1 MNVKWMFAWYIQLVG
16 VAGSRFL
23 IVHTAIAYCRMTS
36 LLNAVAGSRSQTPLR
51 TRGPAD
57 HHLTQRWL
65 SDPSTNAYRRWAV
78 LGASSTVTIAS
89 LALAV
94 LPGGAP
100 SSVRSQ
106 LAPSHHLTQRWLSDP
121 STNAYGR
128 WAALGVSMTVT
139 TPTPALTVLPGGVP
153 SSAICELHTSDHQTR
168 GRLVDRSM
176 NDKLSRTPLRANM
189 TEM

>member
-1 MNVKWMFAWYIQLVG
+1 MTLSTPMPV
-16 VAGSRFL
+16 VAVVAVSAR
-23 IVHTAIAYCRMTS
+23 S
-36 LLNAVAGSRSQTPLR
+36 LP
-51 TRGPAD
+51 D
-57 HHLTQRWL
+57 
-65 SDPSTNAYRRWAV
+65 
-78 LGASSTVTIAS
+78 S
-89 LALAV
+89 L
-94 LPGGAP
+94 PI
-100 SSVRSQ
+100 S
-106 LAPSHHLTQRWLSDP
+106 SHHLTQRWLSDP

>member
-23 IVHTAIAYCRMTS
+23 MVHTAIAYCRMTS

-65 SDPSTNAYRRWAV
+65 SDPSTNAYGRWAA
-78 LGASSTVTIAS
+78 LGVSMTVSTPTPAWT
-89 LALAV
+89 V
-94 LPGGAP
+94 LPGGVH
-100 SSVRSQ
+100 SSAQCQ
-106 LAPSHHLTQRWLSDP
+106 LVPSHHLTQRWLSDP

-153 SSAICELHTSDHQTR
+153 SSAQCQAMIYAPPSL
-168 GRLVDRSM
+168 
-176 NDKLSRTPLRANM
+176 P
-189 TEM
+189 